1 MVRPVS
7 HDSYPMNST
16 PWDATP
22 CPMHAPPPFVYAHG
36 ACVPYLTRA
45 ANLTAT
51 NATSFG
57 GSVDVLDGPDKDVL
71 VVGAPGARVGVS
83 PNAGRAFAFER
94 AAGGQWVLQRE
105 LVPTTVQP
113 TNAGFGAW
121 QMLAPPCYCAPRHCM
136 QL

>member
-1 MVRPVS
+1 M
-7 HDSYPMNST
+7 
-16 PWDATP
+16 
-22 CPMHAPPPFVYAHG
+22 PFLV
-36 ACVPYLTRA
+36 RA

-57 GSVDVLDGPDKDVL
+57 GSVDVLDGPATGKDVL

-121 QMLAPPCYCAPRHCM
+121 QMLGLPCLCSPS
-136 QL
+136 LVLSLSGFLL